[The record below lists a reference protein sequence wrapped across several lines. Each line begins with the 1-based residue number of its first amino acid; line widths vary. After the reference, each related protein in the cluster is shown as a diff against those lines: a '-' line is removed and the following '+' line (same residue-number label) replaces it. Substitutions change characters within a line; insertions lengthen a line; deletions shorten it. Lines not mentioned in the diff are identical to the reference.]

1 MIHFSYSNP
10 TQIDPFTL
18 IAKSWNQ
25 NPKPGIISSISGCEI
40 QGKLQIVI
48 SGYSC
53 NLLTNEMQEVFPIST
68 EEKSEIE
75 AELNKAKNTIIPAR
89 EKNPE
94 AEFGLVIT
102 GGSLT
107 FALAEFRELFL
118 EVSKLCQSV
127 ICCRVTPLQKEM
139 SKNLNF

>member
-1 MIHFSYSNP
+1 M
-10 TQIDPFTL
+10 QL
-18 IAKSWNQ
+18 I
-25 NPKPGIISSISGCEI
+25 
-40 QGKLQIVI
+40 L
-48 SGYSC
+48 GYSC

-107 FALAEFRELFL
+107 FALAEFKDLFL

-127 ICCRVTPLQKEM
+127 ICCRVTPLQKELLKIL
-139 SKNLNF
+139 SCWPL

>member
-1 MIHFSYSNP
+1 
-10 TQIDPFTL
+10 
-18 IAKSWNQ
+18 
-25 NPKPGIISSISGCEI
+25 
-40 QGKLQIVI
+40 
-48 SGYSC
+48 
-53 NLLTNEMQEVFPIST
+53 MQEVFPIST

-107 FALAEFRELFL
+107 FALAEYKDLFL

-127 ICCRVTPLQKEM
+127 ICCRVTPLQKEL
-139 SKNLNF
+139 SKHSNSIMPRKVILSS